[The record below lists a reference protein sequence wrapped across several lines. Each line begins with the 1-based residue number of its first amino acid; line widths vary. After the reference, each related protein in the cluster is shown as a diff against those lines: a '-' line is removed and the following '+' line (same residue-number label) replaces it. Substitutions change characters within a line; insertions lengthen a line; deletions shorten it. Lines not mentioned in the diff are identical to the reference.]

1 MPNSQITGGAII
13 NYSAEKRRRID
24 LTISISYD
32 SDLRVA
38 KQILHD
44 ILQADSRVLKEPA
57 AVIAVGALADSSV
70 QLIVRPWVEATDYW
84 AVYWDSLE
92 KIKLQFDAAGIEI
105 PFPQMSLHMKPHKDE
120 A

>member
-1 MPNSQITGGAII
+1 M
-13 NYSAEKRRRID
+13 
-24 LTISISYD
+24 
-32 SDLRVA
+32 
-38 KQILHD
+38 
-44 ILQADSRVLKEPA
+44 
-57 AVIAVGALADSSV
+57 IAVGALADSSV